1 MARIFR
7 RNPRLTALAEP
18 NVTPLID
25 LAFSLLIIFM
35 ITTPLLEQTIPIELP
50 REEEREDDGV
60 ERDIRYQTV
69 GVEGPGMYF
78 FGEERVGA
86 DAMRQRLESLVAS
99 EEDVVLNVR
108 AARTVD
114 YQDVV
119 DLLNLIM
126 GSGLSKISL
135 DTQVEVSP

>member
-1 MARIFR
+1 MARTFR

-50 REEEREDDGV
+50 REEEREAPGTQPDV
-60 ERDIRYQTV
+60 RYQTV
-69 GVEGPGMYF
+69 GVEGPGMF
-78 FGEERVGA
+78 FYGEERLDSEG
-86 DAMRQRLESLVAS
+86 MRQRLETLAAS
-99 EEDVVLNVR
+99 GENVVLNVR
-108 AARTVD
+108 ASRTVD

-126 GSGLSKISL
+126 ASGLSKISL
-135 DTQVEVSP
+135 DTQVDSRQ